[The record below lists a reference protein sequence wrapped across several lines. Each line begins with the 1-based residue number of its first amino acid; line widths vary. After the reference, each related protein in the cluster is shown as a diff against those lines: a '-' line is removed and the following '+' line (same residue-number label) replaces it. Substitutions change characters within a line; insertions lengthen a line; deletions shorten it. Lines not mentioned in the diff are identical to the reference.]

1 MKTYSPGGNENYT
14 ETSFRSFRSFHD
26 PQKHGR
32 NAFRVR
38 SACGA
43 SGASSGQHIFPW
55 FLRCVL
61 SPYTPLVAIA
71 IPSTLCFRCP
81 NMKLIRQT
89 AENLSGDHNEPVEL
103 VDWFSQGES
112 CSLQIGETSV
122 VIRFIGRKG
131 RRARIAVSASQRG
144 EAGRS
149 SEDATPYGE

>member
-1 MKTYSPGGNENYT
+1 MQIPGGNENYT

-43 SGASSGQHIFPW
+43 SGASCGQHIFPW

-61 SPYTPLVAIA
+61 PPYTPFDDIA
-71 IPSTLCFRCP
+71 LLCRLSFRCP
-81 NMKLIRQT
+81 KMKLIRHT
-89 AENLSGDHNEPVEL
+89 AENLSGDHIEPVEI

-131 RRARIAVSASQRG
+131 RRARIAVTAMPGTNSVLVQSEGTAS
-144 EAGRS
+144 
-149 SEDATPYGE
+149 